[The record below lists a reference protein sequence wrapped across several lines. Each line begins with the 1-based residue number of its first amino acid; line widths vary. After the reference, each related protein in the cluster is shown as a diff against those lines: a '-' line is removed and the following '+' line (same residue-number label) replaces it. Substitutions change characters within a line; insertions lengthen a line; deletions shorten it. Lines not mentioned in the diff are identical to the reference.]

1 MTATQQYSDF
11 RAASTSL
18 AANAPSINLATMRA
32 GFVSPLTDLGLM
44 AFSGAD
50 AASFLQRQLTNDVEH
65 MRAAEA
71 RLAGYCTAQGRL
83 LASFLMWKSGD
94 EIILQLP
101 LELQPTIQKRLQ
113 MYVLR
118 DKVKITDAGA
128 DKVLLGLGGTAAADA
143 LAPWFATIPSEAYAK
158 VDGEHGSLIR
168 VADAFDVPRYQWV
181 GSAEIIAQAWPLL
194 LTSLKPLANNA
205 WRLTD
210 IDAGIPQITAAT
222 QEKFVAQMVNFEL
235 IGGVNFKKGCYPGQE
250 VVARTQYLGKV
261 RRRMM
266 AASITLQSGEVAA
279 GTDVY
284 SSDDPSQPYGTIV
297 NAERSSPDQ
306 INCLVSIRVPV
317 ANGITI
323 HLDSATGAIL
333 SFKPLPY
340 TLPDDSAQS

>member
-1 MTATQQYSDF
+1 MTATQQYSDYH
-11 RAASTSL
+11 AASTSL
-18 AANAPSINLATMRA
+18 AANPPLIDLAAMRA
-32 GFVSPLTDLGLM
+32 GFVAPLTDLGLM

-50 AASFLQRQLTNDVEH
+50 AVSFLQRQLTNDVEH
-65 MRAAEA
+65 MHAAEA

-83 LASFLMWKSGD
+83 LASFLMWKAGD
-94 EIILQLP
+94 EIVLQLP
-101 LELQPTIQKRLQ
+101 RELQPTIQKRLQ

-118 DKVKITDAGA
+118 DKVKITDA
-128 DKVLLGLGGTAAADA
+128 DSDEVVLGLGGTAAADA
-143 LAPWFATIPSEAYAK
+143 LAPWFASLPSEPYAK

-168 VADAFDVPRYQWV
+168 VADALDAPRYQWV
-181 GSAEIIAQAWPLL
+181 ASAETIAKAWPSLL
-194 LTSLKPLANNA
+194 ASLKPLANNA

-210 IDAGIPQITAAT
+210 IDAGIPQITVAT

-250 VVARTQYLGKV
+250 IVARTQYIGKA

-266 AASITLQSGEVAA
+266 AASITLPSGDVAA

-297 NAERSSPDQ
+297 NAERSRTEQ
-306 INCLVSIRVPV
+306 INCLVSIRIPV
-317 ANGITI
+317 AEGIAI
-323 HLDSATGAIL
+323 HLGSATGAIL

-340 TLPDDSAQS
+340 PLPSDGAV